1 MEFIMCMSIENRSTK
16 FNATSIKNEELR
28 KYANELAQDAMNI
41 RANLLHMSAIMAS
54 IASKRDTG
62 ILDEF
67 DGSIATFAETR
78 LGIKKSQAYSMV
90 EVGVTFLD
98 EKGNSK
104 LPQSGGKWNNTQLM
118 ALLPM
123 GGTGK
128 NKKGATET
136 LQACKKLVADK
147 KIKPS
152 MTVAEI
158 KMVVREERPDAKK
171 LDEKQAKAEK
181 KQEEKAKA
189 EKKSIAIQ
197 GKKLMSIEFYEVEGK
212 THILFDGKE
221 MNFTDKNI
229 LEIINQMKQATNYVA
244 LEQ

>member
-1 MEFIMCMSIENRSTK
+1 MSIENRSAK
-16 FNATSIKNEELR
+16 FNANAIKNVELR
-28 KYANELAQDAMNI
+28 EYANALTQDAVNI
-41 RANLLHMSAIMAS
+41 RANLLHMSAIMAT
-54 IASKRDTG
+54 IAAKRDTG

-67 DGSIATFAETR
+67 DGSIATFAESR

-90 EVGVTFLD
+90 EVGATFLD

-104 LPQSGGKWNNTQLM
+104 LPQSGGKWSNTQLM

-128 NKKGATET
+128 NKKGADET
-136 LQACKKLVADK
+136 LKACKKLVTDK

-181 KQEEKAKA
+181 KQEEKDKA
-189 EKKSIAIQ
+189 EKKSVVLQ
-197 GKKLMSIEFYEVEGK
+197 GKKIMAIEFYEIEGNV
-212 THILFDGKE
+212 HILFDGKE
-221 MNFTDKNI
+221 MKFTDENI
-229 LEIINQMKQATNYVA
+229 IDIMRQMKQATNYVSPVK
-244 LEQ
+244 